1 MSEDRDRLPG
11 VYAMFLTLRDEGL
24 DDMHIAERLG
34 VPVESLLLLER
45 LAEAKTAN
53 LSGEREE
60 ADVTSFE
67 RSKGTDGS
75 A

>member
-11 VYAMFLTLRDEGL
+11 VYAMFLTMRDEGW

-53 LSGEREE
+53 LSGKKQE

-75 A
+75 V

>member
-11 VYAMFLTLRDEGL
+11 VYAMFLTMRDEGL

-53 LSGEREE
+53 LSGKKQE